1 MNNISID
8 FNNKTLC
15 IMSEG
20 QQSTEY
26 IDIDIAAFYGF
37 IPKHLRHYTS
47 YTWDFEAETF
57 AANQE
62 VVLKDGAIMIRENFV
77 PIFIAPMPG
86 LKKRYKEFISI
97 LGYEEIETKSLFPEM
112 FRRMFGIE

>member
-47 YTWDFEAETF
+47 YTWDFEVETF

-62 VVLKDGAIMIRENFV
+62 VTLKDGAIMIRENFK
-77 PIFIAPMPG
+77 PLFIEPMPG
-86 LKKRYKEFISI
+86 LRKRYKEFITV
-97 LGYEEIETKSLFPEM
+97 LGYEEIETKSLVTEVLKH
-112 FRRMFGIE
+112 ILK